1 MREEKAKIITHGGI
15 NPGQLGEAE
24 ARVFYATLLV
34 RMLELYRQK
43 REGV

>member
-1 MREEKAKIITHGGI
+1 MKEEKAKTITHGSMDLT
-15 NPGQLGEAE
+15 QLGTAE
-24 ARVFYATLLV
+24 ARAFYATLLV

>member
-1 MREEKAKIITHGGI
+1 MKEEKAKTITHGGI
-15 NPGQLGEAE
+15 DLEQLGVAE
-24 ARVFYATLLV
+24 ARTFYATLLV

>member
-1 MREEKAKIITHGGI
+1 MKEEKAKTITHGGVDLTE
-15 NPGQLGEAE
+15 LGEAE
-24 ARVFYATLLV
+24 ARAFYAALLV

>member
-1 MREEKAKIITHGGI
+1 MNEKENITTHGAVDLT
-15 NPGQLGEAE
+15 QLGEAE
-24 ARVFYATLLV
+24 TRTFYATLLV

>member
-1 MREEKAKIITHGGI
+1 MKEEKAKTITHGGI
-15 NPGQLGEAE
+15 DPGQLGEAE
-24 ARVFYATLLV
+24 ARAFYAALLV

>member
-1 MREEKAKIITHGGI
+1 MKEEKAKTITHGGI
-15 NPGQLGEAE
+15 DPTQLGEAE
-24 ARVFYATLLV
+24 ARTFYATLLV

>member
-1 MREEKAKIITHGGI
+1 MKEEKENITTHGGVDLE
-15 NPGQLGEAE
+15 QLGEAE
-24 ARVFYATLLV
+24 ARTFYATLLV

>member
-1 MREEKAKIITHGGI
+1 MKEKAKTITRGGI
-15 NPGQLGEAE
+15 DPEQFSEAE
-24 ARVFYATLLV
+24 ARAFYATLLV